1 MNKALGLVEV
11 RGLATAILVADTMV
25 KTSNVQVVQ
34 PENTR
39 GLGWIT
45 VKVLGDVGAVNAA
58 VTSGKQIAIASGQ
71 YITSKVIPRPANS
84 LDGFFGKDNTY
95 SNKPKPKRSSSKKT
109 TKKTPKQNKKAAGK
123 SKNVKKEAPKQMEI
137 PEQKNLEG
145 AKLAA
150 PQQIANPKPQP
161 KNVEVNTK
169 QPKKETPK
177 EQPSSPKST
186 EVKMDG
192 EKPSTKHEK

>member
-58 VTSGKQIAIASGQ
+58 VTSGKQTAIASGQ

-84 LDGFFGKDNTY
+84 LDGFFGKDNNY
-95 SNKPKPKRSSSKKT
+95 SNPSKPKRSSSKKS
-109 TKKTPKQNKKAAGK
+109 TKKTPKQNKKASGK
-123 SKNVKKEAPKQMEI
+123 SKTVKKQAPKQLEI
-137 PEQKNLEG
+137 SEQKNLEG

-161 KNVEVNTK
+161 KIVEANTP
-169 QPKKETPK
+169 PKKEDPK
-177 EQPSSPKST
+177 EKPSSPKLT
-186 EVKMDG
+186 EVKIDG
-192 EKPSTKHEK
+192 EKPSTKHDK